1 MGLSV
6 MPSRRQI
13 TVTIPVGGRYIEELS
28 KRLTKLDISHNAL
41 ARQMDVAPSQVS
53 RWFNRP
59 GMAPNM
65 QSIAR
70 IEKAIYEI
78 CLDREKQKRRK

>member
-1 MGLSV
+1 MGTQV

-13 TVTIPVGGRYIEELS
+13 TVTIPVGGSYVEELS
-28 KRLTKLDISHNAL
+28 KRLTKLEISHNAL
-41 ARQMDVAPSQVS
+41 ARQMGVAPSQVS

-59 GMAPNM
+59 NM
-65 QSIAR
+65 TPHMENIAK

-78 CLDREKQKRRK
+78 CLNREKHKKRR